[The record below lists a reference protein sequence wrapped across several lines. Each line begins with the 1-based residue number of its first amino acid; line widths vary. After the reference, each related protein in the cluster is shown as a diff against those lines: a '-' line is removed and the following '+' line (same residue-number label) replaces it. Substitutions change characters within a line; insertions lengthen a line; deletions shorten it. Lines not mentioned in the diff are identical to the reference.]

1 MFENKDGIG
10 TNITYYN
17 DIHSK
22 RTMKQY
28 KIDLAK
34 KYAEKERMEKEDE
47 LDRKER
53 EWRGLGL
60 SEEDIAMLRE
70 SHLNKRNKDQPIV
83 DKKKPSVKA
92 KPKKSIKHEPKKSI
106 KHEIPQ
112 LKIYKRIKKAKI
124 KNKDAIRIGKEKHR
138 VVPPVYTT
146 ETTWRNTDY
155 ELQINRKIN
164 GKATGIDDM
173 WLEDDKYYKGP
184 THLISS
190 SNRCPGNLKAA
201 IICDRSFNPEKN
213 TTLCKKF
220 MKWVEDNNFESTE
233 YIVENGNTQSSI
245 PICFKSN

>member
-1 MFENKDGIG
+1 
-10 TNITYYN
+10 
-17 DIHSK
+17 
-22 RTMKQY
+22 
-28 KIDLAK
+28 
-34 KYAEKERMEKEDE
+34 MEKEDE

-92 KPKKSIKHEPKKSI
+92 KPKKSIKHEPKRSI

-164 GKATGIDDM
+164 GKFTINDKSYIYSSLFVDEFDPTYI
-173 WLEDDKYYKGP
+173 LEKNNQNWIVYQLGMNSND
-184 THLISS
+184 LILESD
-190 SNRCPGNLKAA
+190 NLK
-201 IICDRSFNPEKN
+201 I
-213 TTLCKKF
+213 
-220 MKWVEDNNFESTE
+220 E
-233 YIVENGNTQSSI
+233 YD
-245 PICFKSN
+245 